1 VRVRHILIFSFCF
14 IVSGCST
21 IGFNDLFNDYATN
34 TTPVRQA
41 ISNNNIENART
52 LIKTNS
58 KAHSNYLLNQLEQG
72 RIADLANNPDSA
84 QTYFETVYQQ
94 MQAKRQAAKIQV
106 SAGLEQSNALLT
118 NDSAIGYIPPAYE
131 MSMLHSY
138 KALNYVYKRD
148 IESALVEIR
157 RANKVQVDA
166 LLGNQSEFDNAVA
179 QAQQHYPD
187 MDNLTRSVKNG
198 FQNAYTFYLSGL
210 LYETA
215 KQGDDAY
222 IDYKK
227 ALEIQPNNQY
237 LQQDILRL
245 AKQQGFADDYKQFK
259 RQFGEV
265 NTIDKNQGEVVILFE
280 QGLIPKQHEFKL
292 RLPIY
297 TSQGDARFYSL
308 AMPVYINNAYSSAVN
323 NIKVNNQVLALSP
336 LVHLEAL
343 AAKTL
348 EQQVAAR
355 VSRQILRLVAKEKM
369 RAELARSAGDV
380 GNILANLYNL
390 ASEQADTRSWL
401 TLPNQISLAR
411 SAVKAGE
418 HTLNVGSQPPINFT
432 VSKQGLTLIY
442 LTSVNNYFNSHVVQ
456 L

>member
-1 VRVRHILIFSFCF
+1 MRHILIFSFCF

-21 IGFNDLFNDYATN
+21 IGFDDLFNDYATN

-41 ISNNNIENART
+41 ISNNNIENARA

-94 MQAKRQAAKIQV
+94 MQAKRQAAQIQV

-148 IESALVEIR
+148 IESALVEVR

-166 LLGNQSEFDNAVA
+166 LLDNQSEFDNAIA

-187 MDNLTRSVKNG
+187 MDNLIRSVKNG

-227 ALEIQPNNQY
+227 ALEIQPNNPY

-245 AKQQGFADDYKQFK
+245 AKQQGFADDYQQFK

-265 NTIDKNQGEVVILFE
+265 NAIDKNQGEVVILFE

-348 EQQVAAR
+348 EQQVAGR

-380 GNILANLYNL
+380 GDILANLYNL